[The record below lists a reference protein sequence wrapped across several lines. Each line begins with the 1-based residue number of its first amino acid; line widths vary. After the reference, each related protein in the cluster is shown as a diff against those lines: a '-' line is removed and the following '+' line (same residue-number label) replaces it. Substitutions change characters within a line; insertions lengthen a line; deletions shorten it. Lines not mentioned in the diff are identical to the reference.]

1 MKKETMKKLDDVAK
15 ACVAGLETE
24 IACGFVTPEQVREAQ
39 ARTKNPTRL
48 EVIKAMIRT
57 DLKRAGAAPAA
68 ARGLRFRAG
77 TDFSATHAPAT
88 AKRHDSLRLVS
99 NLFGLLRP
107 ARRLFPP
114 SMRRQRDGEADRSA
128 GEGER

>member
-24 IACGFVTPEQVREAQ
+24 IACGFVTPEQVREVQ

-57 DLKRAGAAPAA
+57 DLKRAGAAAA
-68 ARGLRFRAG
+68 ARTPF
-77 TDFSATHAPAT
+77 FAT
-88 AKRHDSLRLVS
+88 VS
-99 NLFGLLRP
+99 NAMKSSEQSNYLANAIDARIKRRAWSDKSFDATYRELFGVRP
-107 ARRLFPP
+107 RAVRGKK
-114 SMRRQRDGEADRSA
+114 Q
-128 GEGER
+128 

>member
-24 IACGFVTPEQVREAQ
+24 IAYGLVTPEQVREVQ

-57 DLKRAGAAPAA
+57 DLKRAGAATAG
-68 ARGLRFRAG
+68 ARTPF
-77 TDFSATHAPAT
+77 FAT
-88 AKRHDSLRLVS
+88 VS
-99 NLFGLLRP
+99 NAMKSSEQSNYLANAIDARIKRRAWSDKSFDATYRELFGVRP
-107 ARRLFPP
+107 RAVRGRK
-114 SMRRQRDGEADRSA
+114 Q
-128 GEGER
+128 